1 MKLTSVHIEILRRAS
16 ALGPHEVIQ
25 SLNLPHIPAEAVNF
39 AISDLAEL
47 GLVNAVQ
54 STSERDDSWIVNR
67 ITSKGH
73 RYLNEL
79 EA

>member
-16 ALGPHEVIQ
+16 SLGPHEVIQ